1 MQRAIDRAGDGDRAG
16 KRARVGLR
24 AAAAAAAVVLSGCG
38 FGPVYPPRPPSSAG
52 DAIADPSPSRVVV
65 HATVSSRA
73 IARALD
79 EALPKG
85 GQGTFPL
92 LGSDRGFT
100 WQRGTPTVRVGQGR
114 VAVDFHVDARA
125 DLPLSHV
132 DLPIE
137 VRVLAE
143 PVVTS
148 DYVARLQS
156 TEVTVTTSDRLV
168 KAADSIGGVLEKVK
182 KEIEGRV
189 AAFSYDLRP
198 MVAEAHERIA
208 RPLDLPLGDAHGC
221 AKLDVLGI
229 EAGPTVLADG
239 IEKDL
244 ALVVSPSVTLPCGSI
259 GPAAPPPPLANV
271 STITPGPFV
280 VTLAI
285 AARYEELTR
294 AMGLAFTDGKL
305 FFSKEFP
312 GLYLDKPE
320 VYPSGELL
328 VVKLHVGGPVKKLG
342 IETTLDGDLFL
353 AGHPKIVDN
362 ELTVPDLEPTI
373 DTSNLLLKL
382 KATLDGQTL
391 RDQARA
397 ALRLD
402 LAERLGAVTSKLSTE
417 LGFGDGQGCLRA
429 SVDKVEVTGLHAH
442 AAYLRLQVAV
452 TGRAAAYLPCPSP

>member
-1 MQRAIDRAGDGDRAG
+1 MAWSFAARFALGAALCAGVA
-16 KRARVGLR
+16 
-24 AAAAAAAVVLSGCG
+24 GCG
-38 FGPVYPPRPPSSAG
+38 FGPVYPPRPPTNAG

-65 HATVSSRA
+65 HATVSSKA

-79 EALPKG
+79 EALPKN

-92 LGSDRGFT
+92 LGSERGFT
-100 WQRGTPTVRVGQGR
+100 WRRGTPTVKVGQGR
-114 VAVDFHVDARA
+114 VSVDLHVDAKA
-125 DLPLSHV
+125 DLPLSSV
-132 DLPIE
+132 DLPLE

-143 PVVTS
+143 PIVTS

-156 TEVTVTTSDRLV
+156 TEVTVTSSDRLV
-168 KAADSIGGVLEKVK
+168 KVADSLGGVLEKVK

-189 AAFSYDLRP
+189 AAFSYELKP

-244 ALVVSPSVTLPCGSI
+244 ALVVSPSVTLPCGAT

-271 STITPGPFV
+271 STLTPGPFV
-280 VTLAI
+280 VNLAI
-285 AARYEELTR
+285 AARYEELTK

-305 FFSKEFP
+305 FFSQEFP
-312 GLYLDKPE
+312 GLYLDQPE

-328 VVKLHVGGPVKKLG
+328 VVKLHVGGPVKKMG

-373 DTSNLLLKL
+373 DTSSLLLRL
-382 KATLDGQTL
+382 KATLDGKSL
-391 RDQARA
+391 RDQARQ

-402 LAERLGAVTSKLSTE
+402 LAERLGKVKEKLSSE

-429 SVDKVEVTGLHAH
+429 SVDKIEVTGLHAH
-442 AAYLRLQVAV
+442 AAYLRLNVAV
-452 TGRAAAYLPCPSP
+452 TGRASAYLPCPAP

>member
-1 MQRAIDRAGDGDRAG
+1 VAGALV
-16 KRARVGLR
+16 A
-24 AAAAAAAVVLSGCG
+24 GCG
-38 FGPVYPPRPPSSAG
+38 FGPVYPPRPPTNTG

-65 HATVSSRA
+65 HATVSSKA

-79 EALPKG
+79 EAIPKN

-92 LGSDRGFT
+92 LGSERGFT
-100 WQRGTPTVRVGQGR
+100 WRRGAPTVKVGQGR
-114 VAVDFHVDARA
+114 VSVDLHVDATA
-125 DLPLSHV
+125 DLPLSTV
-132 DLPIE
+132 QLPLD

-143 PVVTS
+143 PIVTS

-156 TEVTVTTSDRLV
+156 TEVTVASSDRLV
-168 KAADSIGGVLEKVK
+168 KVADSVGGVLEKVK

-189 AAFSYDLRP
+189 AAFSYEMKP
-198 MVAEAHERIA
+198 MVAEAHERLA

-244 ALVVSPSVTLPCGSI
+244 ALVVAPSVTLPCAAT

-271 STITPGPFV
+271 ATITPGPFV
-280 VTLAI
+280 VSLAI
-285 AARYEELTR
+285 AARYEELTK

-305 FFSKEFP
+305 FISDEMP
-312 GLYLDKPE
+312 GVYLDKPE

-328 VVKLHVGGPVKKLG
+328 VVKLHVGGPVKKMG
-342 IETTLDGDLFL
+342 VSTTLDGDLFL
-353 AGHPKIVDN
+353 SGHPKIVDN

-373 DTSNLLLKL
+373 DTSNLLVRLG
-382 KATLDGQTL
+382 ATLGGQAL
-391 RDQARA
+391 RDKARQ

-402 LAERLGAVTSKLSTE
+402 LADRLGKVKEKLSSE

-429 SVDKVEVTGLHAH
+429 SVDKIEVTGLHAH
-442 AAYLRLQVAV
+442 AAYLRLHVGV
-452 TGRAAAYLPCPSP
+452 TGRASAYMPCPQ